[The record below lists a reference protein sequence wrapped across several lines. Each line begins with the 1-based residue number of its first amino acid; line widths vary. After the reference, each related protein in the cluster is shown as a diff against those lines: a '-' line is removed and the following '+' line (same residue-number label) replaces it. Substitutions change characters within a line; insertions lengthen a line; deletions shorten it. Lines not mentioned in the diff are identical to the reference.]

1 MKAKIL
7 ETLGETEILLP
18 SLIAAG
24 LTANERVKA
33 RLGVLQAVGRQARDP
48 ARPLDLV
55 PECRAAGL
63 PAAPMEALV
72 RQARL
77 GADGIVSAPGVG
89 HLMAA
94 IRDDVAAMIAPVRA
108 GNAAEGASF
117 TARFDAIAAATRLLD
132 TGDSLKLALVGRLT
146 GLDDGDSLHRLVMDL
161 HKALNRLAAEHAE
174 EDVAGAR
181 VHGLRP
187 GDRAPVE
194 AFMRGLARTRGLKFT
209 HPGLDTT
216 ATRIGDRL
224 VIQNDIGETDA
235 HVVVITVQDE
245 AATVT
250 YTDLHRSRAAFFMAL
265 FRDLPVTWSGLD
277 RRSAAGLEEGDFYL
291 VTGRH
296 EGAPGAPREAFL
308 ERLGA
313 CLVFLIDW
321 NKARKLLCTWV
332 SKTEAVQILDWAA
345 RHEVGHRAFLELGG
359 GELVAA
365 AVNHAAPSRIG
376 FGERLDHALGHEAT
390 IDFLKSALRIS
401 TASLR
406 AGGSARRAR
415 DGLEAEL
422 VRHLERADGAL
433 LAIVIR
439 QAGLARE
446 IAAGIAWVVGACGV
460 QQAHD
465 AAVLATRARHIEEKA
480 DRIAVDARAEI
491 ARIGAD
497 RTLEGLVN
505 GMEDAIDELEQAA
518 FLASLL
524 PDSPPPELLPPL
536 DGLCRAAIAGAE
548 AAAAG
553 MAAATDIPDGQ
564 RIDSE
569 EALAAVTRLVDAEHA
584 ADDAERAA
592 TATVLRGQADF
603 RPAFAMLELAR
614 ALERATDRL
623 ARFGHLLRAR
633 VLADLSA

>member
-7 ETLGETEILLP
+7 ETLGEAEILLP

-33 RLGVLQAVGRQARDP
+33 RLGVLQAVGLHARDP
-48 ARPLDLV
+48 ARPLDLTA
-55 PECRAAGL
+55 ECRTAGI
-63 PAAPMEALV
+63 PAMPMEALV
-72 RQARL
+72 REARL
-77 GADGIVSAPGVG
+77 GADGIVSAPGLG
-89 HLMAA
+89 HLTTA
-94 IRDDVAAMIAPVRA
+94 IQTDVATMIEPVRA
-108 GNAAEGASF
+108 SSAAEGAAF
-117 TARFDAIAAATRLLD
+117 TARLDAIAAATHLPD
-132 TGDSLKLALVGRLT
+132 IGDSLKLALVGRLT
-146 GLDDGDSLHRLVMDL
+146 GLDDSDSLHRLVMDL
-161 HKALNRLAAEHAE
+161 HKALNRLAIEHAE
-174 EDVAGAR
+174 EDFAGAK
-181 VHGLRP
+181 VHGLLP

-194 AFMRGLARTRGLKFT
+194 AFMRGLARTRGLKFN

-235 HVVVITVQDE
+235 HVVVVTVQDDVS
-245 AATVT
+245 TVT
-250 YTDLHRSRAAFFMAL
+250 YTDLHRNRAAFFTTL

-277 RRSAAGLEEGDFYL
+277 RRSAAGLEDEEFYL

-296 EGAPGAPREAFL
+296 EGPSAARETFL

-313 CLVFLIDW
+313 SLVFLIDW
-321 NKARKLLCTWV
+321 NKARKLLRTWV
-332 SKTEAVQILDWAA
+332 AKADAVQILDWAA
-345 RHEVGHRAFLELGG
+345 RNEVGHRAFMELGG
-359 GELVAA
+359 AELVAA
-365 AVNHAAPSRIG
+365 AVNHAAPARIG
-376 FGERLDHALGHEAT
+376 FGERLDHALGREAT

-401 TASLR
+401 TVSLR

-422 VRHLERADGAL
+422 MRHLERADGAL

-446 IAAGIAWVVGACGV
+446 IAAGIAGVLGACGA

-465 AAVLATRARHIEEKA
+465 AASLAARARHIEEKA

-491 ARIGAD
+491 ARIGTD
-497 RTLEGLVN
+497 QTIEGLVN
-505 GMEDAIDELEQAA
+505 GMEAAIDELEQAA

-524 PDSPPPELLPPL
+524 PDAPPPELLAL
-536 DGLCRAAIAGAE
+536 LNALCRATIAGAE
-548 AAAAG
+548 AAAMG
-553 MAAATDIPDGQ
+553 IAAASDIPEGQ

-569 EALAAVTRLVDAEHA
+569 EALAAVTRLADAEHE
-584 ADDAERAA
+584 ADDAERAV
-592 TATVLRGQADF
+592 TATVLRGQLDF
-603 RPAFAMLELAR
+603 RPALAILELAR
-614 ALERATDRL
+614 ALENATDRL
-623 ARFGHLLRAR
+623 AGFGHLLRAR